1 MNRKLWLFLSLM
13 IVISLMTAG
22 TQAADSR
29 YRIAVLPFDDGSI
42 KERWW
47 GGSWDVGA
55 GVSDELVTA
64 LLATGKFRL
73 IEREQIERV
82 LKEQDFGASGRVDT
96 SSAARIGKILGVQY
110 LVMGRV
116 TEFNFKSSGATG
128 LSFGAGIGL
137 DVKQTTA
144 KVAIDA
150 RLVDSTSSE
159 IVAAV
164 TGRGEKKNTNVGV
177 AFNWNAVKI
186 GSSEFRGTNL
196 GLALRSAVE
205 SVATQ
210 LGVEAYKNN
219 PTAMTP
225 QLLKGYVADVAG
237 SKVYINI
244 GSRDGVTEGMKFII
258 HHVIR
263 LVKDPKTGEVI
274 DEVTEPV
281 AEVVIESVRERAATC
296 VVTTRLST
304 AYPISINDIARQ
316 KQ

>member
-1 MNRKLWLFLSLM
+1 MNRKLWLFLALM
-13 IVISLMTAG
+13 IVFSLMASG
-22 TQAADSR
+22 TYAADTR

-47 GGSWDVGA
+47 GSNWDVGA

-73 IEREQIERV
+73 IEREQLEKI
-82 LKEQDFGASGRVDT
+82 LKEQDFGASGRVDAAT
-96 SSAARIGKILGVQY
+96 AARIGKVLGVQF

-116 TEFNFKSSGATG
+116 TEFNFKSSGVSG
-128 LSFGAGIGL
+128 ISIGAGLGL

-150 RLVDSTSSE
+150 RLVDSTSAE
-159 IVAAV
+159 IIAAV

-177 AFNWNAVKI
+177 AFNWNAMKI
-186 GSSEFRGTNL
+186 GSSEFRASNL
-196 GLALRSAVE
+196 GLALRLATEDLAVK
-205 SVATQ
+205 
-210 LGVEAYKNN
+210 LGTEAYKNN
-219 PTAMTP
+219 PAVLTP

-244 GSRDGVTEGMKFII
+244 GSRDGVTEGMKFTVL
-258 HHVIR
+258 HVIR

-281 AEVVIESVRERAATC
+281 AEVTVESVRERASTC

-304 AYPISINDIARQ
+304 AYPIAINDIVKQ
-316 KQ
+316 K